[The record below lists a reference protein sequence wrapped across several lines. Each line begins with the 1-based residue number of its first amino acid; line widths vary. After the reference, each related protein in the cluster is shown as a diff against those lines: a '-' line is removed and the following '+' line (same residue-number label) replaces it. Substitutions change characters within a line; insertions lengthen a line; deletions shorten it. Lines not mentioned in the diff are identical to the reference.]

1 MATARSKR
9 SRTKQGVTLA
19 TLRRLA
25 RRLPEVEEGTSYGTL
40 ACRVKGKLLARLRE
54 DDESLALRS
63 DFDEREILIEA
74 DPDTYFITDHYRNH
88 PLLLVHLSSIEAGE
102 LEALLE
108 ESWRLVAPKRALA
121 AFDAR

>member
-9 SRTKQGVTLA
+9 SRTKQGVKLA

-40 ACRVKGKLLARLRE
+40 AFRVKGKLLARLRE
-54 DDESLALRS
+54 DDESLA
-63 DFDEREILIEA
+63 
-74 DPDTYFITDHYRNH
+74 
-88 PLLLVHLSSIEAGE
+88 
-102 LEALLE
+102 
-108 ESWRLVAPKRALA
+108 